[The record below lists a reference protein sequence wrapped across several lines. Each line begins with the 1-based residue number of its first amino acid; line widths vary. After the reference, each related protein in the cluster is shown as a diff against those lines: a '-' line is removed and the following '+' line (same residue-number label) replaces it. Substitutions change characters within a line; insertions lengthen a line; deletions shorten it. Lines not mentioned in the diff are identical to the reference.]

1 VHEAKGAGMEQ
12 TEEEGWYTDPY
23 GLHEARWMSMG
34 KPTKLVRDGQ
44 LESYDDPPDSAPSL
58 PAERIEPPPGSVTS
72 ADDLRAD
79 DAETETPTIAAIDD
93 AERNFVLSGWQGL
106 TRSRR
111 ALRRKNDP
119 RFFR

>member
-1 VHEAKGAGMEQ
+1 MEQ

-34 KPTKLVRDGQ
+34 KPTKLVRDGE
-44 LESYDDPPDSAPSL
+44 LESYDDLPASAPRH

-72 ADDLRAD
+72 ANDLRAD
-79 DAETETPTIAAIDD
+79 DAATETPTIAAIDD
-93 AERNFVLSGWQGL
+93 AERNVASSGWRASPVPG
-106 TRSRR
+106 R

-119 RFFR
+119 RFFQ